1 MKANSQN
8 PSSQAISRFEA
19 RVAEAIGRHALLER
33 GRPVVVAVSGGADSV
48 ALLAALT
55 ALGHQCVAAHCNFHL
70 RGEESNRDMRS
81 VQALCATLG
90 ADLYVRDCDVD
101 SRRRAT
107 GESVEMACREIRY
120 AWFAELL
127 DRLRAQAIAVGHHRQ
142 DNAETFFLN
151 LLRGSGIAGLSAMR
165 PRNGYV
171 VRPLLDLSRADIE
184 AYLQARG
191 IPFVVDSTNLQSVYS
206 RNRLRNIV
214 LPCIEQ
220 QFPGALSGILASIAH
235 LSANK
240 DFYDACMAERS
251 ARYFDGSR
259 LQLAALVD
267 AEPHARLI
275 LFETLKPLGFN
286 ISQVDSMIASARSS
300 GLSFAAGAVELR
312 LDRGVL
318 TLAAGA
324 ARQPE
329 AGEWPVS
336 LARDILQPAHVLVS
350 EHPIAEFKPER
361 DSRVAYFDAALL
373 AGSPRFALRHW
384 RKGDRMAPY
393 GMRGTKLLSDI
404 FAQAKLDARAKSQAW
419 ILTRNGEIIWALGL
433 RAGAPF
439 SLTPD
444 TRRYLRLE
452 FRP

>member
-1 MKANSQN
+1 M
-8 PSSQAISRFEA
+8 
-19 RVAEAIGRHALLER
+19 AEAIRRHSLLEP

-48 ALLAALT
+48 ALLAALIS
-55 ALGHQCVAAHCNFHL
+55 LGYECVAAHCNFHL

-81 VQALCATLG
+81 VQALCSSLG

-171 VRPLLDLSRADIE
+171 VRPMLDLSRSDIE
-184 AYLQARG
+184 AYLRTRG
-191 IPFVVDSTNLQSVYS
+191 IDYVVDSTNLESVYS

-235 LSANK
+235 LAENK

-251 ARYFDGSR
+251 ARYFDGTH
-259 LQLAALVD
+259 LQLAALIA

-286 ISQVDSMIASARSS
+286 MSQVDDMIASASRS
-300 GLSFAAGAVELR
+300 GLAFKAGANELR

-324 ARQPE
+324 SRPS

-336 LARDILQPAHVLVS
+336 LNRDILQPVHVLVS
-350 EHPIAEFKPER
+350 EHRIEEFKPER
-361 DSRVAYFDAALL
+361 DSRVAYFDAEMLSGDPA
-373 AGSPRFALRHW
+373 FALRHW

-393 GMRGTKLLSDI
+393 GMKGTKLLSDI
-404 FAQAKLDARAKSQAW
+404 FAQAKLDARAKEQAW
-419 ILTRNGEIIWALGL
+419 FLTRNGQIIWALGL

-439 SLTPD
+439 SLTPS

-452 FRP
+452 LR